1 MERSFCTCSD
11 VPNDTRSVCNNELS
25 TILNLIL
32 VSARVL
38 DVSTGKSLHPWHFRV
53 GVTTYLLMKFL
64 KNNLLVTVEND
75 DTSSLF
81 HFYELRRAGVE
92 LLKSFRV
99 K

>member
-1 MERSFCTCSD
+1 M
-11 VPNDTRSVCNNELS
+11 NDTSNF
-25 TILNLIL
+25 NLIL

-38 DVSTGKSLHPWHFRV
+38 DVSTGKILHPWHFRV
-53 GVTTYLLMKFL
+53 GVTTYFLMKFL
-64 KNNLLVTVEND
+64 KNNLLEND